1 MKWQNTLDELCEQS
15 RLFVACELEL
25 EIIPL
30 NANIREATR
39 NTQRRGVIRIYR
51 VDKNRSS
58 PNLQMLYH
66 YPGVMRRFVGK
77 DTLCYDTSIHTHTRS
92 QITISFPSY

>member
-30 NANIREATR
+30 NANIREAEYVIHKYGAIDKDLS
-39 NTQRRGVIRIYR
+39 RRQ
-51 VDKNRSS
+51 K
-58 PNLQMLYH
+58 
-66 YPGVMRRFVGK
+66 
-77 DTLCYDTSIHTHTRS
+77 
-92 QITISFPSY
+92 SFESKFANAAALSWSHE